1 MANIYGANHTSA
13 YPSEAGSTA
22 VSAMVESAESGGR
35 VRVLYDRYTAS
46 GGATNNDDVIYMGKL
61 PANATFLYGVLQ
73 HDSSGSPRFQVKV
86 GTTEVRAAGSAT
98 PTVSTST
105 LFGAAQ
111 GGLKTT
117 AATDVTI
124 TLSNAAVASGKYVSC
139 MIFYTVD

>member
-46 GGATNNDDVIYMGKL
+46 GGATNNNDVIYMGKL
-61 PANATFLYGVLQ
+61 PANATFLYGVLEN
-73 HDSSGSPRFQVKV
+73 DSTGSPHFQVSI
-86 GTTEVRAAGSAT
+86 GPTEVRAAAAAT
-98 PTVSTST
+98 ASTAVV
-105 LFGAAQ
+105 FGKAQ
-111 GGLKTT
+111 AGLKTT
-117 AATDVTI
+117 AATDITV

>member
-13 YPSEAGSTA
+13 YPSDAGSTA

-46 GGATNNDDVIYMGKL
+46 GGATNNNDVIYMGKL

-73 HDSSGSPRFQVKV
+73 HDSSGSPHFQVKV
-86 GTTEVRAAGSAT
+86 GTTEVRAAAGAT
-98 PTVSTST
+98 ASTAV
-105 LFGAAQ
+105 LFGKAQ
-111 GGLKTT
+111 AGLKTT
-117 AATDVTI
+117 AATDITV
-124 TLSNAAVASGKYVSC
+124 TLSNAVVASDKYVNC